1 MDRRANKFMQD
12 LSGRGQSDIGVL
24 MGVSES
30 GVETLAGGFA
40 GICQVFVG
48 HPFDTIKVKDRI
60 KVV

>member
-1 MDRRANKFMQD
+1 MDRRVNKCMQS
-12 LSGRGQSDIGVL
+12 LYGRGQSDIGVL

-48 HPFDTIKVKDRI
+48 HPFDTIKVRKS
-60 KVV
+60 